1 MNFVSDIGIGE
12 ICIYNDPKS
21 SRARQI
27 SDALVKVVAITFDPN
42 GVNYLCETVTGR
54 NGIQRFVAFGS
65 QLTGDPE
72 FDQNTG
78 QYPDEAE

>member
-12 ICIYNDPKS
+12 VCIYNDPKIGQ
-21 SRARQI
+21 SRQMN
-27 SDALVKVVAITFDPN
+27 DLLVKVVAITFDHN
-42 GVNYLCETVTGR
+42 GVTCLCETVTGN
-54 NGIQRFVAFGS
+54 NGVQRFVAFES

-78 QYPDEAE
+78 SYPDE